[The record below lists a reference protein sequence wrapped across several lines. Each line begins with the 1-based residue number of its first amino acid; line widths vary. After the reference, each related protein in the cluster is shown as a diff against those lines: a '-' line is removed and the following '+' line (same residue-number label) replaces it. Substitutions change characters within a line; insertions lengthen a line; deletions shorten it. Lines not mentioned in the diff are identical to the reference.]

1 MLNLQH
7 NYPMNSKKQLLLLLF
22 ILATSSPIYAY
33 LDPGSGSFII
43 QMIIAGV
50 LGGFY
55 ALKLYWQRLVG
66 FFKGPNGVDED
77 DDGAE

>member
-1 MLNLQH
+1 
-7 NYPMNSKKQLLLLLF
+7 MNPKKQLILLLF
-22 ILATSSPIYAY
+22 ILATSKPLYAY

-55 ALKLYWQRLVG
+55 AIKLYWKRLVG
-66 FFKGPNGVDED
+66 FIKGTNDLDED
-77 DDGAE
+77 DDLDMDAEKN

>member
-1 MLNLQH
+1 
-7 NYPMNSKKQLLLLLF
+7 MNPKKQLILLLF
-22 ILATSSPIYAY
+22 ILATSKPLYAY

-55 ALKLYWQRLVG
+55 AIKLYWRRLVA
-66 FFKGPNGVDED
+66 FFKGTSDVDED
-77 DDGAE
+77 LDD